1 VTPARGALRL
11 GRAAVLGTCCLL
23 LSLTAHVLAG
33 GAAPSPVALLALAVP
48 VGCLSI
54 LVTGE
59 RAGLARIGGTLAATQ
74 LGLHEG
80 FMLLAQ
86 PHCALPAMAGHGH
99 SALAGTTASCTPAMP
114 MAGSSVAMVA
124 AHVAAAVATG
134 LLLWQ
139 GERLL
144 WALVTWLAV
153 TIPQAVDPLPVPDRR
168 RARLLDVRRTARSL
182 TTIGGVGR
190 RGPPAVA
197 AA

>member
-11 GRAAVLGTCCLL
+11 GRAAVLGACCLL
-23 LSLTAHVLAG
+23 LSLSAHVLAG
-33 GAAPSPVALLALAVP
+33 GAAPSAPALLVLAVP
-48 VGCLSI
+48 VACLSI

-59 RAGLARIGGTLAATQ
+59 RAGLLRIGGTLAAAQ
-74 LGLHEG
+74 VGLHEG

-86 PHCALPAMAGHGH
+86 PHCSLPAMAGHAHG
-99 SALAGTTASCTPAMP
+99 APAGAAMSCTAAMP
-114 MAGSSVAMVA
+114 MAGPSVAMVV
-124 AHVAAAVATG
+124 AHVAAAAATG

-139 GERLL
+139 GERLI

-153 TIPQAVDPLPVPDRR
+153 TLPQALDPLPA
-168 RARLLDVRRTARSL
+168 RARRTAHPIVVRRSARSL
-182 TTIGGVGR
+182 TTLGGVGR

>member
-11 GRAAVLGTCCLL
+11 GRAAVLGVCCLL

-33 GAAPSPVALLALAVP
+33 GAAPSPLALIVLAVP
-48 VGCLSI
+48 VACLSI

-59 RAGLARIGGTLAATQ
+59 RAGLTRIGGTLAATQ
-74 LGLHEG
+74 VGLHEG

-86 PHCALPAMAGHGH
+86 PHCNLPTMAGHGH
-99 SALAGTTASCTPAMP
+99 TAVGVAMSCTPAMP
-114 MAGSSVAMVA
+114 MAGPSALMFA

-134 LLLWQ
+134 LLLWR

-153 TIPQAVDPLPVPDRR
+153 ALPQALDPLPVPARG
-168 RARLLDVRRTARSL
+168 RAHPVAVRRSTRSS
-182 TTIGGVGR
+182 TTLGGVGR

>member
-11 GRAAVLGTCCLL
+11 SRAAVLGACCLL

-33 GAAPSPVALLALAVP
+33 GAAPSAMAMLVLAVP
-48 VGCLSI
+48 VACLSI

-59 RAGLARIGGTLAATQ
+59 RAGLLRIGSALAATQ
-74 LGLHEG
+74 VGLHEG

-86 PHCALPAMAGHGH
+86 PHCSLPAMAGHAH
-99 SALAGTTASCTPAMP
+99 SAAVGAAMSCSPAMP
-114 MAGSSVAMVA
+114 MAGPSVVMVA
-124 AHVAAAVATG
+124 AHVAAAAATG

-153 TIPQAVDPLPVPDRR
+153 TLPQALRPVSAPARR
-168 RARLLDVRRTARSL
+168 PAQPVVVRRSARLW
-182 TTIGGVGR
+182 TTLGGVGR